1 MPVTDIELRAN
12 LSKYLLL
19 AMTEDIFIT
28 QHGNVV
34 AKLTNPFQD
43 KLETA
48 KSLFGILPQTMTLE
62 SAKEER
68 VNEI

>member
-1 MPVTDIELRAN
+1 MRSSYEAVTNQLSIKSLAIKALHQNKIE
-12 LSKYLLL
+12 
-19 AMTEDIFIT
+19 T
-28 QHGNVV
+28 V
-34 AKLTNPFQD
+34 
-43 KLETA
+43 

>member
-1 MPVTDIELRAN
+1 MPVTG
-12 LSKYLLL
+12 
-19 AMTEDIFIT
+19 TVEDIFVNR
-28 QHGNVV
+28 HGNVI